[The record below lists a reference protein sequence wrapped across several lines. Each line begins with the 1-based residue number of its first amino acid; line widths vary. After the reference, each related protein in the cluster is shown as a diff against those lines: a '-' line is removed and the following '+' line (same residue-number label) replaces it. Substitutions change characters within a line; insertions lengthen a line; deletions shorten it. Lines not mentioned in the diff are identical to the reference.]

1 MKNIFF
7 ILAVM
12 ALGLQTTNAQWWAGS
27 KKIKGNGNMKT
38 ETRKISNYDRIELE
52 GSMNV
57 ELVAGTEGN
66 LKVEAEENLIEYIV
80 TEVSGDELKISTE
93 KGYNLDPSGNNKI
106 TVIVPFKDLSRVSL
120 TGSGDIR
127 TRDRITAENFEVKIT
142 GSGDIKL
149 PLQAKNARAS
159 ITGSGDIELIGSA
172 RDFDCKVTGSGDISA
187 FDFKCENV
195 DATVT
200 GSGDIQVYAS
210 EELRAKIPGAG
221 DIEYKGN
228 PKKEDFKTIGIGS
241 ISKK

>member
-1 MKNIFF
+1 MRRSIF
-7 ILAVM
+7 ILALL
-12 ALGLQTTNAQWWAGS
+12 ALSIQTANAQWWSGS

-38 ETRKISNYDRIELE
+38 ENRKVSDYDAVELE

-57 ELVAGTEGN
+57 QLVAGNEGA
-66 LKVEAEENLIEYIV
+66 LKVEAESNLLEYIV
-80 TEVSGDELKISTE
+80 TEVNGDELKISTKE
-93 KGYNLDPSGNNKI
+93 GYSLSPSGNHKI
-106 TVIVPFKDLSRVSL
+106 LVTVPFREISAVTL

-127 TRDRITAENFEVKIT
+127 TSDKITAENFEVKIT

-159 ITGSGDIELIGSA
+159 ITGSGDIDLVGSA

-187 FDFKCENV
+187 FEFKCENV

-210 EELRAKIPGAG
+210 EELRAKVPGAG

-228 PKKEDFKTIGIGS
+228 PKKQDFKTIGVGS
-241 ISKK
+241 ISKR

>member
-1 MKNIFF
+1 MKKSIF
-7 ILAVM
+7 ILALL
-12 ALGLQTTNAQWWAGS
+12 ALSIQTANAQWWSGS

-38 ETRKISNYDRIELE
+38 ETRNVSGYDAVELE

-57 ELVAGTEGN
+57 QLISGTEGN
-66 LKVEAEENLIEYIV
+66 LKVEAEENLLEYIV
-80 TEVSGDELKISTE
+80 TEVSGDELKISTQ
-93 KGYNLDPSGNNKI
+93 KGYNLDPSANNKI
-106 TVIVPFKDLSRVSL
+106 TVVVPFKDLSRVSL

-127 TRDRITAENFEVKIT
+127 STDRITAENFEVKIT
-142 GSGDIKL
+142 GSGDVKL
-149 PLQAKNARAS
+149 PLQAKNASAS
-159 ITGSGDIELIGSA
+159 ITGSGDIDLSGSA

-200 GSGDIQVYAS
+200 GSGDIQVYAT

-228 PKKEDFKTIGIGS
+228 PKKEDFKTIGVGS